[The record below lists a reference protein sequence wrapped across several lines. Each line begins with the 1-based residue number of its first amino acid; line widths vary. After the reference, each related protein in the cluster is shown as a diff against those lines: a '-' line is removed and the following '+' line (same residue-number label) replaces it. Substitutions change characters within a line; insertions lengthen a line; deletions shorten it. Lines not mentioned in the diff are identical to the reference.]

1 MPNLSEANFTQA
13 TGMSTLLMGLS
24 PLVEA
29 NAEKDNTGRELN
41 ILEGSSGTITL
52 PGLIEWFFIYS

>member
-41 ILEGSSGTITL
+41 ISEGSSGTITL
-52 PGLIEWFFIYS
+52 PGLIE